1 VSGSTRG
8 LLAVAGYGVGML
20 LTGLLVVAA
29 PSVAATSPPPGRT
42 LTAAPVIRPGT
53 AVPTTPVGPARSST
67 REPVVQEAATG
78 RAGGARD
85 PFRPAT
91 LVLWDGDRAPVVP
104 AGVRD
109 DGSLVV
115 PDDPDE
121 VGWWTGG
128 AQAGEAFGRVVI
140 AGHVDSARFGL
151 GILADLRKVR
161 KGVVVTLREGNRVQR
176 YEVAGI
182 RQVKQAD
189 LADDPAIFAQDG
201 AHRLVLITC
210 GGRFDPQ
217 THRYENNLIVEAVP
231 VV

>member
-1 VSGSTRG
+1 MKGSTRG
-8 LLAVAGYGVGML
+8 LLAVAAYGVGML
-20 LTGLLVVAA
+20 LTGVLVVAA
-29 PSVAATSPPPGRT
+29 PGVAAV
-42 LTAAPVIRPGT
+42 AAPVGRVVAAAPVVTPLTPAPTTAAAPAPTGT
-53 AVPTTPVGPARSST
+53 AGPDVPEARI
-67 REPVVQEAATG
+67 G
-78 RAGGARD
+78 RADGVRD
-85 PFRPAT
+85 TFRPAA

-104 AGVRD
+104 AGVRQ

-115 PDDPDE
+115 PDDPGE

-128 AQAGEAFGRVVI
+128 AKAGEAFGRIVI

-151 GILADLRKVR
+151 GVLADLRDVR
-161 KGVVVTLREGNRVQR
+161 KGRVVTLRDGDRIQR
-176 YEVAGI
+176 YEVSGV

-210 GGRFDPQ
+210 GGRFDPS
-217 THRYENNLIVEAVP
+217 THRYESNVIVEAVP